1 MRSSKMR
8 IDLNKYCVNF
18 SESDFYISKQYVSVI
33 KRDGYEL
40 LFKKSNV
47 PAKKICFDP
56 GIALEL
62 KLLKKEN
69 IIKILIKKII

>member
-56 GIALEL
+56 GIAFGL
-62 KLLKKEN
+62 KLLKKAN

>member
-1 MRSSKMR
+1 MR
-8 IDLNKYCVNF
+8 IGLNKYCINF
-18 SESDFYISKQYVSVI
+18 SESDFYISKQYISVI

-40 LFKKSNV
+40 LFNKYNV

-69 IIKILIKKII
+69 IIKIMIKKII